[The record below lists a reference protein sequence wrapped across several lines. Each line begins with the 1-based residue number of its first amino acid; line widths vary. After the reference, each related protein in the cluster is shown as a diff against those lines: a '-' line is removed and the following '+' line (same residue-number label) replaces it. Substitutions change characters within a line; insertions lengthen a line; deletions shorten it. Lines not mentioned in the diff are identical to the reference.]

1 MNNRQIFANFAE
13 IKGKT
18 QSLHLFPVSYT
29 QREILKSYL

>member
-18 QSLHLFPVSYT
+18 QSLHLFPVSYIPK
-29 QREILKSYL
+29 EKY